1 MPGDII
7 RLGADENFDNAV
19 IRGLRRRR
27 PDLDIVRIQEFGLR
41 SAADPTILE
50 WAAQE
55 NRILLTH
62 DVRTM
67 RDYAYARVAAGQP
80 MPGVCAVRRSAS
92 IGEAINAILRLLDD
106 TPESG
111 WAGQVLFPRF

>member
-1 MPGDII
+1 MI
-7 RLGADENFDNAV
+7 RLGADENFDNDV

-27 PDLDIVRIQEFGLR
+27 PNLDIVRIQEVGLR
-41 SAADPTILE
+41 TADDPTILE

-67 RDYAYARVAAGQP
+67 RDYAYARVGAGQS

-106 TPESG
+106 TSASG
-111 WAGQVLFPRF
+111 WDGQVLFPTF